1 MKLRYVIPCL
11 LVLLLS
17 TGAWAE
23 SPLLKSTADDQT
35 AIEITV
41 YNSNIGLVKDTRIVP
56 LRAGR
61 GEMRFMDVA
70 AHIMP
75 VTVHVSSKGEP
86 QPLRILEQNY
96 EYDLMN
102 GRKLLDKYV
111 GKQIKIVDRHRYQ
124 DRKDVIEATLL
135 SNNEDQIYKIGGE
148 IYIGH
153 PGIKVLPEIP
163 ENLIAQPTLT
173 WFFESRSDTPQ
184 QIEVSYL
191 TGNIGWK
198 ADYVMVLDKNDVSSA
213 LAGWVTIDNKS
224 GATYRE
230 AKLKLIAGEVN
241 RVKAPQADMTV
252 RRELLAAK
260 AAPQFEEQ
268 SFFEYHI
275 YDLLRRTTIKHN
287 QTKQISLLEA
297 APVGVTKTYNVYG
310 TSGYFTRAYAGKKQR
325 QPVEVH
331 ISFMNSAD
339 NNLGMPLPAGVIRL
353 YKKDAAESQQFIG
366 EDSIV
371 HTPKDE
377 KVILKVGKAFDI
389 VVERTQTDFKQIT
402 SRLFESEWK
411 IILKNHK
418 AEDITVNIVEPI
430 YGNWEITDNSHPYR
444 KVDAFTVRF
453 NVPVAKDGEV
463 TVSYRARLGI

>member
-1 MKLRYVIPCL
+1 MKLRYGIACL
-11 LVLLLS
+11 LALLLT

-23 SPLLKSTADDQT
+23 IPLLKSTADDQN
-35 AIEITV
+35 AMEITV
-41 YNSNIGLVKDTRIVP
+41 YNSNIGLVKDTRTVP
-56 LRAGR
+56 LHAGT
-61 GEMRFMDVA
+61 GELRFMDVA

-75 VTVHVSSKGEP
+75 VTVHVSSTGTP
-86 QPLRILEQNY
+86 QALRILEQNY

-111 GKQIKIVDRHRYQ
+111 GKQIKIVDWNRYQ
-124 DRKDVIEATLL
+124 DRKDIVEATLL
-135 SNNEDQIYKIGGE
+135 SNNEDEIYRIDGE

-163 ENLIAQPTLT
+163 ENLIAKPTLT
-173 WFFESRSDTPQ
+173 WLFESRSATPQ

-191 TGNIGWK
+191 TGNIDWK
-198 ADYVMVLDKNDVSSA
+198 ADYVMVLDKDDISSE

-224 GATYRE
+224 GATYRD

-241 RVKAPQADMTV
+241 RVKAPQADMAV

-268 SFFEYHI
+268 PFFEYHI
-275 YDLLRRTTIKHN
+275 YDLLRRTTIKNN
-287 QTKQISLLEA
+287 QTKQISLLET
-297 APVGVTKTYNVYG
+297 APVGVTKTYSVYG
-310 TSGYFTRAYAGKKQR
+310 TKGYFTRPYAGKNHT

-331 ISFMNSAD
+331 ISFMNAGG
-339 NNLGMPLPAGVIRL
+339 NNLGIPLPAGVIRL
-353 YKKDAAESQQFIG
+353 YKKDATGSQQFIG

-377 KVILKVGKAFDI
+377 TVTLKVGEAFDI
-389 VVERTQTDFKQIT
+389 VAERTQTEFRQIT
-402 SRLFESEWK
+402 SRLFESEWE
-411 IILKNHK
+411 IVLKNHK
-418 AEDITVNIVEPI
+418 AEDITVSIIEPI
-430 YGNWEITDNSHPYR
+430 YGNWEITGNSHPYR

-453 NVPVAKDGEV
+453 DIPVAKDGEV